1 LEQELAY
8 SLGIIISLLAK
19 FPKDLGLVALKAA
32 TLSSVTGVGATR
44 QHGAGVVVIV
54 GNTNRESCRCWWE
67 AVSGP
72 DLALVHL

>member
-19 FPKDLGLVALKAA
+19 FPNNLGLVALEAA

-44 QHGAGVVVIV
+44 QRGAGVVVIV
-54 GNTNRESCRCWWE
+54 GNTNRESCRCCRE
-67 AVSGP
+67 VVSRP